1 MSVRPSVRWEFD
13 TIDADFQIINN
24 PTQTGT
30 VRPLSPG
37 DSYRRQQ
44 NGWMCLCML
53 RTAQDV
59 TRAAKEADV
68 ARDFLKQT
76 HRHHVHFC
84 ISVPYTTY
92 GSLNSVFYE
101 SGEYENV

>member
-1 MSVRPSVRWEFD
+1 
-13 TIDADFQIINN
+13 
-24 PTQTGT
+24 
-30 VRPLSPG
+30 
-37 DSYRRQQ
+37 
-44 NGWMCLCML
+44 ML